1 MKIIAAI
8 QILIKL
14 FTIGYGAGAVRT
26 TGRFAA
32 PAAAGKR
39 ADTCGF
45 YPLNSRFPLF
55 PNPAQTRDRRPLRKG
70 ERQRI
75 LSTVGAHNVRPF
87 LYLYAVSDFVLLH
100 RRVHLRRRDITV
112 SRNSLAW
119 IFCTTPTNC
128 TRYTVGCDDSAHRL
142 YPTCTIYPVG
152 RPLATHTTVNRHVN
166 FPLSILNYCKS
177 LNAISRYN
185 ISCVINRRS
194 V

>member
-1 MKIIAAI
+1 MGANLWLGDQKDRHLRFLSSWDSIFLYFLGWRRSETGDRFDMGNGSRVTIACLSQTI
-8 QILIKL
+8 RSSQIA
-14 FTIGYGAGAVRT
+14 YCY
-26 TGRFAA
+26 
-32 PAAAGKR
+32 
-39 ADTCGF
+39 TCG
-45 YPLNSRFPLF
+45 LF
-55 PNPAQTRDRRPLRKG
+55 FTGATQG
-70 ERQRI
+70 ELPEGQEK
-75 LSTVGAHNVRPF
+75 VPWG
-87 LYLYAVSDFVLLH
+87 
-100 RRVHLRRRDITV
+100 ITV

-152 RPLATHTTVNRHVN
+152 AAIGHPHNGKPSRQFSILHYQ
-166 FPLSILNYCKS
+166 FSILNYCKS

>member
-1 MKIIAAI
+1 MKIIVAI

-26 TGRFAA
+26 TGRFTA

-152 RPLATHTTVNRHVN
+152 AAIGHPHNGKPSRQ
-166 FPLSILNYCKS
+166 FSILHYQFS
-177 LNAISRYN
+177 ITA
-185 ISCVINRRS
+185 NR
-194 V
+194 

>member
-1 MKIIAAI
+1 MAGRSKRIDTKVS
-8 QILIKL
+8 ILL
-14 FTIGYGAGAVRT
+14 G
-26 TGRFAA
+26 
-32 PAAAGKR
+32 
-39 ADTCGF
+39 
-45 YPLNSRFPLF
+45 LHLPLF
-55 PNPAQTRDRRPLRKG
+55 LSLAQIRDRRPLRYG
-70 ERQRI
+70 ERQ
-75 LSTVGAHNVRPF
+75 SGYHC
-87 LYLYAVSDFVLLH
+87 VSFANYSQFTDSVLLH
-100 RRVHLRRRDITV
+100 MRVILHRRDITV

-128 TRYTVGCDDSAHRL
+128 TRYTVGCDNSAHRL

>member
-1 MKIIAAI
+1 MAGRSKRIDTKVS
-8 QILIKL
+8 ILL
-14 FTIGYGAGAVRT
+14 G
-26 TGRFAA
+26 
-32 PAAAGKR
+32 
-39 ADTCGF
+39 
-45 YPLNSRFPLF
+45 LHLPLF
-55 PNPAQTRDRRPLRKG
+55 LGLAQIRDRRPLRYG
-70 ERQRI
+70 ERQ
-75 LSTVGAHNVRPF
+75 SGYHC
-87 LYLYAVSDFVLLH
+87 VSFANYSQFTDSVLLH
-100 RRVHLRRRDITV
+100 MRVILHRRDITV

-152 RPLATHTTVNRHVN
+152 AAIGHPHNGKPSRQFSILHYQ
-166 FPLSILNYCKS
+166 FSILNYCKS